1 MDNKLLSKIHNLLDQ
16 VVFTCREDG
25 LFEAQSIIPDWLVFH
40 TGKHL
45 VRGAYYLTEVFPYLD
60 CFIEDARE
68 HWSRQEMNPLVS
80 EIWVETEADGRE
92 VAFQVKVMSID
103 NQQVML
109 LKRLGSSYREQSQM
123 LQHIRE
129 SMLTQ
134 EMLEAELNVR
144 TQQIRQREEDIALKL
159 ISLTSYRDEETG
171 SHVRRIGLYAAKVA
185 EAFGWSISEV
195 NDIRVAAPMHD
206 IGKVAIPDNVLLK
219 AGALNDEEFS
229 TMKKH
234 TLIGYK
240 MLAGSGIPVLE
251 MAATIARSH
260 HERWDG
266 SGYPDGLKGS
276 QIPLA
281 ARITAVVDIY
291 DALVHKRVY
300 KAAMAEQEALS
311 LMRSMS
317 GQHLDPEVFS
327 VFMELLPLMRAIR
340 QTVYEEEETEPTYS
354 DPRL

>member
-1 MDNKLLSKIHNLLDQ
+1 MGHKLLSKIHNLLDQ
-16 VVFTCREDG
+16 VVFVCRKDG
-25 LFEAQSIIPDWLVFH
+25 CFSAESVIPDWLIYH

-45 VRGAYYLTEVFPYLD
+45 VRGAYDLTESFPYLG
-60 CFIEDARE
+60 CFIEEARE
-68 HWSRQEMNPLVS
+68 HWLKCEMNPLVS
-80 EIWVETEADGRE
+80 DIWIETDAAGRE
-92 VAFQVKVMSID
+92 VAFQAQVMSVD
-103 NQQVML
+103 EKQVL
-109 LKRLGSSYREQSQM
+109 LLTRLGSSYQEQSEM

-129 SMLTQ
+129 SMLTR
-134 EMLEAELNVR
+134 ELLEAELRTR

-185 EAFGWSISEV
+185 EALGWGFSEI

-219 AGALNDEEFS
+219 AGALNDEEFMA
-229 TMKKH
+229 MKKH

-266 SGYPDGLKGS
+266 TGYPDGLKGS

-300 KAAMAEQEALS
+300 KAAMDETDALN
-311 LMRSMS
+311 LMRSMA
-317 GQHLDPEVFS
+317 GQHLDPEVFN
-327 VFMELLPLMRAIR
+327 VFLSLLPVMRSIR
-340 QTVYEEEETEPTYS
+340 ETIHEDEVTPVTG
-354 DPRL
+354 